1 MPVLRGFEDDDELL
15 PAPDDSEDDDIKR
28 SKMLRSAVPVKVY
41 IQNFAGVESY
51 CCLTGILPYVDGCTC
66 GRSVNK
72 KLSAV

>member
-1 MPVLRGFEDDDELL
+1 
-15 PAPDDSEDDDIKR
+15 
-28 SKMLRSAVPVKVY
+28 MLRSAVPVKVY